1 MSAMNKLRG
10 AIFGCGMISEFHL
23 RGWHRIPEVE
33 IVALGNRTKD
43 RAEARRAQFASEA
56 RVYDDLGA
64 LLEAERLDFIDILTP
79 PALHREHCLQAKQA
93 GLHVICQKPLCDDL
107 NAARELVE
115 EMRGHPQLF
124 AVHENHRYR
133 PWFQRILRLS
143 AEGFFGQAQFV
154 RLEHLN
160 GTAPSEAY
168 KLTSGAGVLLEYG
181 THLVDMMIALLGEPQ
196 RVYAR
201 THHLNPEVAGESLVH
216 AVYEYERATAVI
228 EAGWKRAGLL
238 QASALVQGDEGEA
251 YYEGTMTRGEVARFR
266 LVRHGEVILDEAR
279 SPYDDYAESFYLFQ
293 RECADAMLNGGAVTQ
308 TGAANLRTLA
318 STFAAYEAA
327 TAGKVIEVLGYE

>member
-1 MSAMNKLRG
+1 MNKLRG

-23 RGWHRIPEVE
+23 LGWQRIAEVE
-33 IVALGNRTKD
+33 IVALGNRTID
-43 RAEARRAQFASEA
+43 RAEERRAQFAPQA
-56 RVYDDLGA
+56 RVYGDLGA

-93 GLHVICQKPLCDDL
+93 GLHIICQKPLCDELD
-107 NAARELVE
+107 AARKLVE
-115 EMRGHPQLF
+115 EMREHSETARLF

-133 PWFQRILRLS
+133 PWFQRILQLQ
-143 AEGFFGQAQFV
+143 AESFFGHVQFV

-160 GTAPSEAY
+160 GTAPAEAY
-168 KLTSGAGVLLEYG
+168 KLASGAGVLLEYG
-181 THLVDMMIALLGEPQ
+181 THLVDMMIALLGEPR

-201 THHLNPEVAGESLVH
+201 THHVNPEVAGESLVH

-251 YYEGTMTRGEVARFR
+251 YYEGTMTRGEAARFR
-266 LVRHGEVILDEAR
+266 LVRRGEIIVDEVR
-279 SPYDDYAESFYLFQ
+279 SPYDDYVESFYLFQ
-293 RECADAMLNGGAVTQ
+293 RECGDAMINGGAVIQ
-308 TGAANLRTLA
+308 TGAANLKTLA
-318 STFAAYEAA
+318 GTFAAYEAA
-327 TAGKVIEVLGYE
+327 TAGQVIEVVG